1 SCRATS
7 SRRASRAWRCTRG
20 HPTRR
25 CWRASP
31 PPGARSPPTTSEPPW
46 RARGGAELYCYT
58 ARVLGCVLAVRRWAG
73 PLRLRSHL
81 HRRGQTD
88 AQGAVSPYG
97 RELSMFFRL
106 GQEIGVDLGTA
117 TVLIY
122 VKGKGILLREPSVI
136 AMVRDTGEVK
146 AVGEEAYRML
156 GRTPGNIVAVR
167 PMRDGVIADYDLTEK
182 MLQAFVRKVLTGP
195 SRLFKPQVMVCVPS
209 GVTEVERRAVLQATR
224 EVGAR
229 KAFLIEEPL
238 AAAIGAGVKIAE
250 PTGSMIVDIGGG
262 TTDIAIISLGGIV
275 VSESLRIA
283 GNEFDESIIRY
294 IRQKE
299 NLLIGD
305 RTAEEVK
312 RKVGAAVV
320 RNADDNLD
328 IEVRGRDL
336 INGLPKS
343 ITVTTEDIVEA
354 LKEPIQKIADGVR
367 RVLEQAPP
375 ELVSDV
381 IDRGIIMTGGGAL
394 LRNFDELLRQTTGIP
409 VMVAENAMDSV
420 ALGTGQA
427 LDMIHVLRDAL
438 IS

>member
-1 SCRATS
+1 
-7 SRRASRAWRCTRG
+7 
-20 HPTRR
+20 
-25 CWRASP
+25 
-31 PPGARSPPTTSEPPW
+31 
-46 RARGGAELYCYT
+46 
-58 ARVLGCVLAVRRWAG
+58 
-73 PLRLRSHL
+73 
-81 HRRGQTD
+81 
-88 AQGAVSPYG
+88 
-97 RELSMFFRL
+97 MFFRL

-182 MLQAFVRKVLTGP
+182 MLQAFVRKVLSGP

-312 RKVGAAVV
+312 RKVGAAMV
-320 RNADDNLD
+320 RSADDNLD

-354 LKEPIQKIADGVR
+354 LKEPIRKIADGVR

-381 IDRGIIMTGGGAL
+381 IDRGIIMTGGGSL

-409 VMVAENAMDSV
+409 VMIAENAMDSV

-438 IS
+438 ISDNFLRR

>member
-1 SCRATS
+1 MRF
-7 SRRASRAWRCTRG
+7 W
-20 HPTRR
+20 
-25 CWRASP
+25 
-31 PPGARSPPTTSEPPW
+31 
-46 RARGGAELYCYT
+46 
-58 ARVLGCVLAVRRWAG
+58 
-73 PLRLRSHL
+73 
-81 HRRGQTD
+81 
-88 AQGAVSPYG
+88 
-97 RELSMFFRL
+97 
-106 GQEIGVDLGTA
+106 QEIGVDLGTA

-122 VKGKGILLREPSVI
+122 VKGHGIMLREPSVI
-136 AMVRDTGEVK
+136 AMVRDTGDVK
-146 AVGEEAYRML
+146 AVGDEAYRML

-182 MLQAFVRKVLTGP
+182 MLQAFVRKVVTGAG
-195 SRLFKPQVMVCVPS
+195 RFFKPHIMVCVPS

-238 AAAIGAGVKIAE
+238 AAAIGAGVQIAE

-283 GNEFDESIIRY
+283 GNEFDEAIIRY
-294 IRQKE
+294 IRHKE

-312 RKVGAAVV
+312 MKVGAAVV
-320 RNADDNLD
+320 VRPDDSHE

-336 INGLPKS
+336 INGLPKT
-343 ITVTTEDIVEA
+343 IRVATEDTVEA

-367 RVLEQAPP
+367 RVLEAAPP

-394 LRNFDELLRQTTGIP
+394 LLNFDELLRQATGIP
-409 VMVAENAMDSV
+409 VVVAENATDCV

-427 LDMIHVLRDAL
+427 LDMIPVLQDAL
-438 IS
+438 ISDTFLRR

>member
-1 SCRATS
+1 
-7 SRRASRAWRCTRG
+7 
-20 HPTRR
+20 
-25 CWRASP
+25 
-31 PPGARSPPTTSEPPW
+31 
-46 RARGGAELYCYT
+46 
-58 ARVLGCVLAVRRWAG
+58 
-73 PLRLRSHL
+73 
-81 HRRGQTD
+81 
-88 AQGAVSPYG
+88 
-97 RELSMFFRL
+97 MFFRL
-106 GQEIGVDLGTA
+106 GQEMGVDLGTA

-182 MLQAFVRKVLTGP
+182 MLQAFVKKVLSGP
-195 SRLFKPQVMVCVPS
+195 SRLFKPQIMVCVPS

-238 AAAIGAGVKIAE
+238 AAAIGADVNIAE
-250 PTGSMIVDIGGG
+250 PTGSMIVDVGGG
-262 TTDIAIISLGGIV
+262 TTDVAIISLGGIV
-275 VSESLRIA
+275 VSESMRIA
-283 GNEFDESIIRY
+283 GNEFDESIIRH
-294 IRQKE
+294 IRHKE

-305 RTAEEVK
+305 RTAEDIKV
-312 RKVGAAVV
+312 KVGAAML
-320 RNADDNLD
+320 RGPEDNESM
-328 IEVRGRDL
+328 EVRGRDL
-336 INGLPKS
+336 INGLPKT
-343 ITVTTEDIVEA
+343 ITVTTQDVVDA

-381 IDRGIIMTGGGAL
+381 IDRGIIMTGSGSL

-409 VMVAENAMDSV
+409 VMVAESATEAV

-427 LDMIHVLRDAL
+427 LDMIHVLQDAL
-438 IS
+438 ISDNFLRR

>member
-1 SCRATS
+1 
-7 SRRASRAWRCTRG
+7 
-20 HPTRR
+20 
-25 CWRASP
+25 
-31 PPGARSPPTTSEPPW
+31 
-46 RARGGAELYCYT
+46 
-58 ARVLGCVLAVRRWAG
+58 
-73 PLRLRSHL
+73 
-81 HRRGQTD
+81 
-88 AQGAVSPYG
+88 
-97 RELSMFFRL
+97 MFFKF

-122 VKGKGILLREPSVI
+122 VKGQGILLREPSVI

-182 MLQAFVRKVLTGP
+182 MLQAFVRKVLRGP

-305 RTAEEVK
+305 RTAESVK
-312 RKVGAAVV
+312 TKVGAAVI
-320 RNADDNLD
+320 RNADDNIE

-336 INGLPKS
+336 INGL
-343 ITVTTEDIVEA
+343 
-354 LKEPIQKIADGVR
+354 
-367 RVLEQAPP
+367 
-375 ELVSDV
+375 
-381 IDRGIIMTGGGAL
+381 
-394 LRNFDELLRQTTGIP
+394 
-409 VMVAENAMDSV
+409 
-420 ALGTGQA
+420 
-427 LDMIHVLRDAL
+427 
-438 IS
+438 

>member
-1 SCRATS
+1 
-7 SRRASRAWRCTRG
+7 
-20 HPTRR
+20 
-25 CWRASP
+25 
-31 PPGARSPPTTSEPPW
+31 
-46 RARGGAELYCYT
+46 
-58 ARVLGCVLAVRRWAG
+58 
-73 PLRLRSHL
+73 
-81 HRRGQTD
+81 
-88 AQGAVSPYG
+88 
-97 RELSMFFRL
+97 MFFRL
-106 GQEIGVDLGTA
+106 GQEMGVDLGTA

-182 MLQAFVRKVLTGP
+182 MLQAFVKKVLSGP
-195 SRLFKPQVMVCVPS
+195 SRLFKPQIMVCVPS

-238 AAAIGAGVKIAE
+238 AAAIGAGVNIAE
-250 PTGSMIVDIGGG
+250 PTGSMIVDVGGG
-262 TTDIAIISLGGIV
+262 TTDVAIISLGGIV
-275 VSESLRIA
+275 VSESMRIA
-283 GNEFDESIIRY
+283 GNEFDESIIRH
-294 IRQKE
+294 IRHKE

-305 RTAEEVK
+305 RTAEDIKV
-312 RKVGAAVV
+312 KVGAAML
-320 RNADDNLD
+320 RGPEDNESM
-328 IEVRGRDL
+328 EVRGRDL
-336 INGLPKS
+336 INGLPKT
-343 ITVTTEDIVEA
+343 ITVTTQDVVDA

-381 IDRGIIMTGGGAL
+381 IDRGIIMTGSGSL

-409 VMVAENAMDSV
+409 VMVAESATEAV

-427 LDMIHVLRDAL
+427 LDMIHVLQDAL
-438 IS
+438 ISDNFLRR

>member
-1 SCRATS
+1 
-7 SRRASRAWRCTRG
+7 
-20 HPTRR
+20 
-25 CWRASP
+25 
-31 PPGARSPPTTSEPPW
+31 
-46 RARGGAELYCYT
+46 
-58 ARVLGCVLAVRRWAG
+58 
-73 PLRLRSHL
+73 
-81 HRRGQTD
+81 
-88 AQGAVSPYG
+88 
-97 RELSMFFRL
+97 MFRL
-106 GQEIGVDLGTA
+106 WQEIGVDLGTA

-122 VKGKGILLREPSVI
+122 VKGKGIMLREPSVI
-136 AMVRDTGEVK
+136 AMVRDTGDVK
-146 AVGEEAYRML
+146 AVGDEAYRML

-182 MLQAFVRKVLTGP
+182 MLQAFVRRVVTGVG
-195 SRLFKPQVMVCVPS
+195 RFLKPHVMVCVPS
-209 GVTEVERRAVLQATR
+209 GVTEVERRAVLQAVR

-238 AAAIGAGVKIAE
+238 AAAIGAGVSIAE

-283 GNEFDESIIRY
+283 GNEFDEAIIRY
-294 IRQKE
+294 IRHKE

-312 RKVGAAVV
+312 MKVGAAIV
-320 RNADDNLD
+320 RSQEDSRE

-336 INGLPKS
+336 INGLPKT
-343 ITVTTEDIVEA
+343 IRVATEDTVEA

-367 RVLEQAPP
+367 RVLEAAPP

-394 LRNFDELLRQTTGIP
+394 LRTFDELLRQTTGIP
-409 VMVAENAMDSV
+409 VVVAENATDCV

-427 LDMIHVLRDAL
+427 LDMIPVLQDAL
-438 IS
+438 ISDTFLRR

>member
-1 SCRATS
+1 
-7 SRRASRAWRCTRG
+7 
-20 HPTRR
+20 
-25 CWRASP
+25 
-31 PPGARSPPTTSEPPW
+31 
-46 RARGGAELYCYT
+46 
-58 ARVLGCVLAVRRWAG
+58 
-73 PLRLRSHL
+73 
-81 HRRGQTD
+81 
-88 AQGAVSPYG
+88 
-97 RELSMFFRL
+97 M
-106 GQEIGVDLGTA
+106 GVDLGTA

-182 MLQAFVRKVLTGP
+182 MLQAFVKKVLTGP
-195 SRLFKPQVMVCVPS
+195 SRLFKPQIMVCVPS

-238 AAAIGAGVKIAE
+238 AAAIGSGVNIAE
-250 PTGSMIVDIGGG
+250 PTGSMIVDVGGG
-262 TTDIAIISLGGIV
+262 TTDVAIISLGGIV
-275 VSESLRIA
+275 VSESMRIA
-283 GNEFDESIIRY
+283 GNEFDESIIRH
-294 IRQKE
+294 IRHKE

-305 RTAEEVK
+305 RTAEDIKV
-312 RKVGAAVV
+312 KVGAAML
-320 RNADDNLD
+320 RGPEDNLTM
-328 IEVRGRDL
+328 EVRGRDL
-336 INGLPKS
+336 INGLPKT
-343 ITVTTEDIVEA
+343 ITVTTQDVVDA

-381 IDRGIIMTGGGAL
+381 IDRGIIMTGSGSL

-409 VMVAENAMDSV
+409 VMVAESATEAV

-427 LDMIHVLRDAL
+427 LDMIHVLQDAL
-438 IS
+438 ISDNFLRR

>member
-1 SCRATS
+1 
-7 SRRASRAWRCTRG
+7 
-20 HPTRR
+20 
-25 CWRASP
+25 
-31 PPGARSPPTTSEPPW
+31 
-46 RARGGAELYCYT
+46 
-58 ARVLGCVLAVRRWAG
+58 
-73 PLRLRSHL
+73 
-81 HRRGQTD
+81 
-88 AQGAVSPYG
+88 
-97 RELSMFFRL
+97 MFFKL
-106 GQEIGVDLGTA
+106 GQEMGVDLGTA

-122 VKGKGILLREPSVI
+122 VKGKGIMLREPSVI

-195 SRLFKPQVMVCVPS
+195 SRLFKPQIMVCVPS

-250 PTGSMIVDIGGG
+250 PTGSMIVDVGGG

-294 IRQKE
+294 IRHKE

-305 RTAEEVK
+305 RTAENVK
-312 RKVGAAVV
+312 TQVGAAML
-320 RNADDNLD
+320 RGPDDDLSM
-328 IEVRGRDL
+328 EVRGRDL

-343 ITVTTEDIVEA
+343 ITVTTRDVVEA
-354 LKEPIQKIADGVR
+354 LKEPIAKIADGVR

-394 LRNFDELLRQTTGIP
+394 LRNFDELLRETTGIP
-409 VMVAENAMDSV
+409 VMVAENATESV

-427 LDMIHVLRDAL
+427 LDMIHVLQDAL
-438 IS
+438 ISDHFLRR

>member
-1 SCRATS
+1 MMRF
-7 SRRASRAWRCTRG
+7 W
-20 HPTRR
+20 
-25 CWRASP
+25 
-31 PPGARSPPTTSEPPW
+31 
-46 RARGGAELYCYT
+46 
-58 ARVLGCVLAVRRWAG
+58 
-73 PLRLRSHL
+73 
-81 HRRGQTD
+81 
-88 AQGAVSPYG
+88 
-97 RELSMFFRL
+97 
-106 GQEIGVDLGTA
+106 QEIGVDLGTA

-122 VKGKGILLREPSVI
+122 VKGRGIMLREPSVI
-136 AMVRDTGEVK
+136 AMVRDTGDVK
-146 AVGEEAYRML
+146 AVGDEAYRML

-182 MLQAFVRKVLTGP
+182 MLKSFVRKVVSGAG
-195 SRLFKPQVMVCVPS
+195 RFFKPHIMVCVPS

-238 AAAIGAGVKIAE
+238 AAAIGAGVQIAE

-262 TTDIAIISLGGIV
+262 TADVAIISLGGIV

-283 GNEFDESIIRY
+283 GNEFDEAIIRY
-294 IRQKE
+294 IRHKE

-312 RKVGAAVV
+312 MKVGAAVIV
-320 RNADDNLD
+320 RPDDSRE

-336 INGLPKS
+336 INGLPKT
-343 ITVTTEDIVEA
+343 IRVATEDTVEA

-367 RVLEQAPP
+367 RVLEAAPP

-394 LRNFDELLRQTTGIP
+394 LLNFDELLRQTTGIP
-409 VMVAENAMDSV
+409 VVVAENPTDCV

-427 LDMIHVLRDAL
+427 LDMIPVLQDAL
-438 IS
+438 ISDTFLRR

>member
-1 SCRATS
+1 
-7 SRRASRAWRCTRG
+7 
-20 HPTRR
+20 
-25 CWRASP
+25 
-31 PPGARSPPTTSEPPW
+31 
-46 RARGGAELYCYT
+46 
-58 ARVLGCVLAVRRWAG
+58 
-73 PLRLRSHL
+73 
-81 HRRGQTD
+81 
-88 AQGAVSPYG
+88 
-97 RELSMFFRL
+97 MFFRL

-167 PMRDGVIADYDLTEK
+167 PMRDGVIADYTLTEK
-182 MLQAFVRKVLTGP
+182 MLKAFVRKVLTGP

-283 GNEFDESIIRY
+283 GNEFDESIIRF
-294 IRQKE
+294 IRHKE

-312 RKVGAAVV
+312 MKVGAATL
-320 RNADDNLD
+320 RGPSDNLE

-343 ITVTTEDIVEA
+343 IKVTSEDIVEA

-409 VMVAENAMDSV
+409 VMVADSATDSV

-427 LDMIHVLRDAL
+427 LDMMHVLQDAL
-438 IS
+438 ISDNFLRR

>member
-1 SCRATS
+1 
-7 SRRASRAWRCTRG
+7 
-20 HPTRR
+20 
-25 CWRASP
+25 
-31 PPGARSPPTTSEPPW
+31 
-46 RARGGAELYCYT
+46 
-58 ARVLGCVLAVRRWAG
+58 
-73 PLRLRSHL
+73 
-81 HRRGQTD
+81 
-88 AQGAVSPYG
+88 
-97 RELSMFFRL
+97 MFFKL
-106 GQEIGVDLGTA
+106 GQEKGVDLGTA

-182 MLQAFVRKVLTGP
+182 MLQAFVKKVLTGP
-195 SRLFKPQVMVCVPS
+195 SRLFKPQIMVCVPS

-238 AAAIGAGVKIAE
+238 AAAIGSGVNIAE
-250 PTGSMIVDIGGG
+250 PTGSMIVDVGGG
-262 TTDIAIISLGGIV
+262 TTDVAIISLGGIV
-275 VSESLRIA
+275 VSESMRIA
-283 GNEFDESIIRY
+283 GNEFDESIIRH
-294 IRQKE
+294 IRHKE

-305 RTAEEVK
+305 RTAESVK
-312 RKVGAAVV
+312 TRVGAAML
-320 RNADDNLD
+320 RGPADDLD
-328 IEVRGRDL
+328 MEVRGRDL
-336 INGLPKS
+336 INGLPKT
-343 ITVTTEDIVEA
+343 ITVTTQDVVDA

-375 ELVSDV
+375 ELVSDL
-381 IDRGIIMTGGGAL
+381 IDRGIIMTGSGSL

-409 VMVAENAMDSV
+409 VMVAESATEAV

-427 LDMIHVLRDAL
+427 LDMIHVLQDAL
-438 IS
+438 ISDNFLRR